1 MTEATAITEA
11 IVTGILLGGLYA
23 VIALGLNLIF
33 GIIRVINFAHGSI
46 MVIFMYLGFFLWYL
60 LGIDPYVGMLIVVP
74 IAFGFGYGVQHV
86 LIRPMFV
93 REKSYVVEPLGVL
106 LLMAGLDMVISN
118 SALQA
123 FGARVWYVYGS
134 AFMGTVHVGFLSMS
148 KQRLIVVL
156 VVVLLTVG
164 VHWLLNHTNLGNRIR
179 AVGQNREAAAI
190 CGINV
195 HHIYALTFGLGC
207 AVTAI
212 GGCAALPFMP
222 ITPFAG
228 MGLALRAFVVV
239 ILGGLGSIRGAL
251 LAGIIIGVVEMV
263 GAHFTNSSIGSII
276 VFAIFLVIIVSRPK
290 GLMGTIEV

>member
-1 MTEATAITEA
+1 MSEALVAA
-11 IVTGILLGGLYA
+11 VVTGILLGGLYA

-46 MVIFMYLGFFLWYL
+46 MIILMYLGFFLWYL

-74 IAFGFGYGVQHV
+74 VAFGFGYGIQHV
-86 LIRPMFV
+86 LIRPMFK

-106 LLMAGLDMVISN
+106 LLMAGFDLVISN
-118 SALQA
+118 SALWA
-123 FGARVWYVYGS
+123 FQARVWYVYGS
-134 AFMGTVHVGFLSMS
+134 AFMGSVSLGFLHLT

-156 VVVLLTVG
+156 VAVLLTAG
-164 VHWLLNHTNLGNRIR
+164 VYWLLNHTSLGNRIR

-207 AVTAI
+207 AVTAV
-212 GGCAALPFMP
+212 GGCAVLPFMP

-239 ILGGLGSIRGAL
+239 ILGGLGSVRGAL
-251 LAGIIIGVVEMV
+251 LAGIIIGVVETV
-263 GAHFTNSSIGSII
+263 GAHFTNSSIAAII
-276 VFAIFLVIIVSRPK
+276 VFAIFLIIIVSRPK
-290 GLMGTIEV
+290 GLLGTIEV